1 MGTMKKT
8 IFVSLWAVSVFFLA
22 YILMG
27 VPTGVAMKKHHQ
39 PGVTEKASAST
50 PSSDSGMMK
59 GAKGGRMGM
68 QGMMADSDEKGPGMM
83 GMMGQGMMRMM
94 MSHMMAG
101 PGGMGRM
108 MGQMGCDMMGQR
120 GGPGGMARMDRM
132 LEDLNLTPEQWDQ
145 VRTQARA
152 ALDKMVDLW
161 AQRMKLKIEL
171 AGLNW
176 DEKTDPQQVK
186 DLFVKTA
193 EAKAEMLL
201 ACLQY
206 LRELKATLT
215 LEQLKTLEDQGL

>member
-1 MGTMKKT
+1 MKKT
-8 IFVSLWAVSVFFLA
+8 IFVSPWAVTVFFLA

-27 VPTGVAMKKHHQ
+27 VPIGEAMKKHHQ
-39 PGVTEKASAST
+39 SGVTEKASAST

-59 GAKGGRMGM
+59 GAKGGGMGM
-68 QGMMADSDEKGPGMM
+68 KDMMAGPDEGNGQGMM
-83 GMMGQGMMRMM
+83 GMMDQGMMRMM
-94 MSHMMAG
+94 MSHMMGG
-101 PGGMGRM
+101 PGGMGKM
-108 MGQMGCDMMGQR
+108 MGQMGSGMK
-120 GGPGGMARMDRM
+120 GPGGGPRGMAQMVRM

-206 LRELKATLT
+206 LRELKETLT
-215 LEQLKTLEDQGL
+215 PEQLKTLEDQGL